1 MPPAGFELTIPAS
14 ERPNTDA
21 LDRAATGIGQFVM
34 YTAGNILGMRTTG
47 NGALRGHN

>member
-1 MPPAGFELTIPAS
+1 
-14 ERPNTDA
+14 
-21 LDRAATGIGQFVM
+21 M